1 MRFLD
6 DTLSTMPTV
15 NFVQQLAGNSTE
27 SSSSGVYTETDM
39 VDVSMNT
46 IEDDDG
52 STSRTEGTSDTD
64 HPECTASSKSRLNSK
79 KRKKQVQLQDAF
91 LEMLKSTPRQERDVV
106 DNFVEQLA
114 DILRRL
120 PYPTRRNLQ
129 RNIMDMAINTEEAV
143 EAEMQNTQK

>member
-1 MRFLD
+1 MKYKSI
-6 DTLSTMPTV
+6 TK
-15 NFVQQLAGNSTE
+15 TE
-27 SSSSGVYTETDM
+27 
-39 VDVSMNT
+39 
-46 IEDDDG
+46 
-52 STSRTEGTSDTD
+52 
-64 HPECTASSKSRLNSK
+64 
-79 KRKKQVQLQDAF
+79 KQVQLQDAF